1 MDPSRNRADAFLP
14 VCFPVDSAKH
24 RLFMFRLLAI
34 FLALAPAL
42 FARDFDPRRD
52 AFSFANETVFA
63 YDVDKAGQMHVKA
76 KAAPEHLTHRC
87 FCFTRAV
94 MQFWNFA
101 RFEPGQRRLSPEEY
115 RTRLR
120 ALFRIPVWSRRTDRI
135 GFPGFR
141 NLWDFSK
148 AHELLVQEEF
158 GSWVLTYLRVGNWR
172 MACPL
177 VRFLQRETAEH
188 LLADVTGGKLRAVYL
203 AKFPSMNHAVI
214 VFAGKRLPGGGIR
227 FQVYDSNYAGASAR
241 LDYVPA
247 RNLFDFE
254 RRFYWPGGALRAFPV
269 YTSPFE

>member
-1 MDPSRNRADAFLP
+1 
-14 VCFPVDSAKH
+14 
-24 RLFMFRLLAI
+24 MFRLLAI

-42 FARDFDPRRD
+42 LARDFDPRRD
-52 AFSFANETVFA
+52 AFSFSNETFFA
-63 YDVDKAGQMHVKA
+63 YNVDKSGQMHVTSKA
-76 KAAPEHLTHRC
+76 TPEHLTHRC
-87 FCFTRAV
+87 FCFTRGV

-101 RFEPGQRRLSPEEY
+101 RFEPGQPRLSKEEY
-115 RTRLR
+115 RTKLR
-120 ALFRIPVWSRRTDRI
+120 ALFRIPVWSKRTDRI
-135 GFPGFR
+135 VFPGFK

-148 AHELLVQEEF
+148 THEQLVQDEF

-177 VRFLQRETAEH
+177 VRFMQRGTAED
-188 LLADVTGGKLRAVYL
+188 LFAEVSRGKLRAVYL

-214 VFAGKRLPGGGIR
+214 VYAGKRLPDGRIR

-241 LDYVPA
+241 LDYVPD

-254 RRFYWPGGALRAFPV
+254 RRFYWPGGELRAFPV